1 MRTNLWLLIFTSLL
15 TACASNPVFD
25 ASQVDEALTPT
36 RVIANPADSR
46 GKLAL
51 WGGTILDVQN
61 LTDATRIELLTY
73 PLGRSQRPQHNEK
86 PLGRVLVLQPGFLEP
101 TVYTQGKS
109 LTVLGE
115 VGDSQQGQVGET
127 SYSYPV
133 IVAQK
138 IHLWSPRDDAGQTQ
152 FRFGVGIVF

>member
-1 MRTNLWLLIFTSLL
+1 MQNNLCLLILVFLL

-25 ASQVDEALTPT
+25 ASQVDGTLTPT
-36 RVIANPADSR
+36 SVIGNPADSR

-61 LTDATRIELLTY
+61 LKDVTQIELLAY
-73 PLGRSQRPQHNEK
+73 PLGSSQRPQQNEK

-101 TVYTQGKS
+101 TVYTQGKL

-115 VGDSQQGQVGET
+115 VGDSQTGQVGET

-133 IVAQK
+133 VVAQK
-138 IHLWSPRDDAGQTQ
+138 IHLWSPRDDASQT
-152 FRFGVGIVF
+152 RFHFGIGIVF